1 MRAATV
7 LRTVVQLTALVV
19 LFALGIWLGGHPR
32 YLPDPIRDSLVGDDA
47 AQTYAEAV
55 DLIEGEYYR
64 PVGDRQLSNASLAAL
79 VRSLDDRFSHYFDPS
94 SYREF
99 QASTS
104 GEFSGVGL
112 SVSQHPLGLRVD
124 AVFDGSPAK
133 RAGLKVGDLIL
144 KANGR
149 SLKGLSS
156 DASTARIKGQPG
168 TSVRLTVRSGKRTRE
183 VTVTRAVVA
192 VPSVDSET
200 VKLPGGGTAAHVRLA
215 GFTSGAHGEVGQA
228 VKRLLAKGADGVILD
243 LRGNGGGLLTEARL
257 VASIFI
263 PEGPIVTVD
272 GRSQPRRTLRATG
285 DAIPERIPV
294 VVLVDRGSA
303 SASEIVTGA
312 LQDTSRAEVVG
323 TRTFGKGVFQ
333 QVWELSNG
341 GALELTVGQYF
352 LPSGRNLGGRGVN
365 AGSGIK
371 PDVQAKD
378 DPDTPRDEALSAAER
393 ELAGPK

>member
-228 VKRLLAKGADGVILD
+228 VKRLLAKGAGGVILD

>member
-1 MRAATV
+1 MRPGVVIRTI
-7 LRTVVQLTALVV
+7 LRISALVALV
-19 LFALGIWLGGHPR
+19 ALGIWLGGHPR
-32 YLPDPIRDSLVGDDA
+32 WLPQPVRDALVGDDA
-47 AQTYAEAV
+47 AQTYAQAV
-55 DLIEGEYYR
+55 DLVEGEYYR
-64 PVGDRQLSNASLAAL
+64 KVPTKTLSDASLAGL
-79 VRSLDDRFSHYFDPS
+79 VRSLNDRFSHYFDPGA
-94 SYREF
+94 YREF

-112 SVSQHPLGLRVD
+112 SVSQHKLGLRVD

-133 RAGLKVGDLIL
+133 KAGIRVGDVIVAADG
-144 KANGR
+144 K
-149 SLKGLSS
+149 SLKGLSV
-156 DASTARIKGQPG
+156 DAATAVIKGRPG
-168 TSVRLTVRSGKRTRE
+168 TDVTLRVRSGSRTR
-183 VTVTRAVVA
+183 TLSVTRAVVD
-192 VPSVDSET
+192 VPSVDSEL
-200 VKLPGGGTAAHVRLA
+200 VKLPGGHTAAHVRLA
-215 GFTSGAHGEVGQA
+215 GFTSGAHGEVGAA

-257 VASIFI
+257 VASLFI

-285 DAIPERIPV
+285 DAISDKIPV

-312 LQDTSRAEVVG
+312 LQDRSRAEVVG

-352 LPSGRNLGGRGVN
+352 LPSGRNLGGRGVSEG
-365 AGSGIK
+365 AGIT
-371 PDVQAKD
+371 PDVRAKD
-378 DPDTPRDEALSAAER
+378 NPNTRPDEALSVAER
-393 ELAGPK
+393 ELAKQQ

>member
-1 MRAATV
+1 
-7 LRTVVQLTALVV
+7 
-19 LFALGIWLGGHPR
+19 
-32 YLPDPIRDSLVGDDA
+32 VGDDA

-55 DLIEGEYYR
+55 DLVEGEYYR
-64 PVGDRQLSNASLAAL
+64 KVPTRTLSDASLAGL
-79 VRSLDDRFSHYFDPS
+79 VRSLDDRFSHYFDPGA
-94 SYREF
+94 YREF

-112 SVSQHPLGLRVD
+112 SVSQHKLGLRVD

-133 RAGLKVGDLIL
+133 KAGIRVGDVIVAADG
-144 KANGR
+144 K
-149 SLKGLSS
+149 SLKGLSVE
-156 DASTARIKGQPG
+156 AATAVIKGRPG
-168 TSVRLTVRSGKRTRE
+168 TDVTLRVRSGSKARTLK
-183 VTVTRAVVA
+183 VTRAVVD
-192 VPSVDSET
+192 VPSVDSEL
-200 VKLPGGGTAAHVRLA
+200 VKLPDGQTAAHVRLA
-215 GFTSGAHGEVGQA
+215 GFTSGAHGEVGVA

-257 VASIFI
+257 VASLFI

-285 DAIPERIPV
+285 DAISEKIPV

-312 LQDTSRAEVVG
+312 LQDRSRAEVVG

-341 GALELTVGQYF
+341 GAIELTVGQYF
-352 LPSGRNLGGRGVN
+352 LPSGRNLGGRGVSEG
-365 AGSGIK
+365 AGIN
-371 PDVQAKD
+371 PDVRAKD
-378 DPDTPRDEALSAAER
+378 NPNTRPDEALRVAER
-393 ELAGPK
+393 ELAKQR

>member
-156 DASTARIKGQPG
+156 DASTARIKGKPG

-192 VPSVDSET
+192 VPSVDSEM
-200 VKLPGGGTAAHVRLA
+200 VKLPGGRTAAHVRLA

-333 QVWELSNG
+333 QVWELNNG

-393 ELAGPK
+393 ELAGQK